1 MADIAD
7 FANDLVQQRLD
18 QALAVRAAQ
27 LSTTTLHSLMF
38 CDECDEPIPEARR
51 LAQPGCT
58 HCVDCQSAD
67 DLRAS
72 RYAR

>member
-1 MADIAD
+1 
-7 FANDLVQQRLD
+7 
-18 QALAVRAAQ
+18 
-27 LSTTTLHSLMF
+27 MF
-38 CDECDEPIPEARR
+38 CDECDEPIPDARR

-58 HCVDCQSAD
+58 LCIGCKTAD

>member
-1 MADIAD
+1 
-7 FANDLVQQRLD
+7 
-18 QALAVRAAQ
+18 
-27 LSTTTLHSLMF
+27 MF
-38 CDECDEPIPEARR
+38 CGHCDEPIPEARR

-58 HCVDCQSAD
+58 LCVGCKAAD